1 MTDDQVK
8 AFLLERPGFLRDH
21 PELLFELAMDAEPA
35 EQGHGGSVVSL
46 VERQAAL
53 LRAKVRHQEAR
64 VAQLLRV
71 VEENNAIHQKLLGW
85 IRSLLLAKTQS
96 LRVKQSVRGLAQ
108 AFSVPFVRLVAW
120 EPEVELQKVFRGLR
134 PDCQLLSDLEINQET
149 QTLITEMVSALA
161 HPICLPASSYQAG
174 LAFVGVGAKAGSQD
188 VDVNPSGSVA
198 LLPLRAGLAPK
209 AVGLM
214 VLASDDAGRFSQD
227 HGIDFLVSIAELVS
241 ACILGGALSR
251 QVKPKKVKDDAAG

>member
-8 AFLLERPGFLRDH
+8 AFLLERPGFLNEH
-21 PELLFELAMDAEPA
+21 PELLFKLEIEADPV
-35 EQGHGGSVVSL
+35 EQSQGGSVVSL

-71 VEENNAIHQKLLGW
+71 VEENNAIHQKLLAW

-96 LRVKQSVRGLAQ
+96 QRAKQSVVGLAQ
-108 AFSVPFVRLVAW
+108 TFSVPFVRLVAW
-120 EPEVELQKVFRGLR
+120 EPEAELQKIFRGLQ
-134 PDCQLLSDLEINQET
+134 PECQALAQLGIDEKT
-149 QTLITEMVSALA
+149 QTLIAEMATALA
-161 HPICLPASSYQAG
+161 HPICLPASSHQAG
-174 LAFVGVGAKAGSQD
+174 LAFVGVGAKEGPQD
-188 VDVNPSGSVA
+188 LGINPSGSVA
-198 LLPLRAGLAPK
+198 LLPLRVGLAPK
-209 AVGLM
+209 ASGLL

-241 ACILGGALSR
+241 ASLLGGTLTR
-251 QVKPKKVKDDAAG
+251 PVKLKKVKDNAVG

>member
-8 AFLLERPGFLRDH
+8 AFLLERPSFLRDH
-21 PELLFELAMDAEPA
+21 PELLFELAIDAEPA

-120 EPEVELQKVFRGLR
+120 EPEVELQKVFRGLQ

-149 QTLITEMVSALA
+149 QTLITEMASALA

-188 VDVNPSGSVA
+188 FDINPSGSVA

-241 ACILGGALSR
+241 ACILGGTLSR
-251 QVKPKKVKDDAAG
+251 QVKLKKVKDDAAG